1 VDELMVML
9 EDQVQEL
16 EEVGYKVEGL
26 GFRV

>member
-1 VDELMVML
+1 MVML